1 MAECVEKIDC
11 PQCGGSNLQVFVQED
26 GSYDGFCFSNCQ
38 KYIKDPYEDKPSGY
52 RPPAPYRKNPEEVKA
67 QLKEVRGLPVVDI
80 TSRKLKAETLK
91 HFGVRV
97 GLSQEDGK
105 TPSIMYFPHFKEG
118 RVQSVKTKV
127 LDPKRMWWIGSKK
140 DVEPF
145 GWRQALDSGS
155 TRLIVTEGEPDCL
168 ATAQVL
174 AELEKHPEYKGKFPA
189 VISLTDGAGTAGK
202 FFGRWLPEMK
212 RNFKEVVY
220 VPDTDEAGQKSA
232 AVVSQLDPVIKI
244 AHLDGKDPNAMLI
257 DGRKKALRSAILFN
271 SEVAKLD
278 KVCTVD
284 DLLEDAMKMPEWGYT
299 FPWPS
304 VTALTCGFR
313 RKEIYGLGGGT
324 GCGKTSWAQEMQSWI
339 VNEHNNPV
347 GVFML
352 EQPAGRTLK
361 GIAGKFAGI
370 PFHRPDVTFTQTQ
383 LKDAIEA
390 LRDKVFVYNNFGVI
404 DWESVKAA
412 IRFMNVT
419 YGVKDFF
426 IDNMTCFVSHVSSSE
441 ANDILNGIMGEM
453 ATLALELDIT
463 IFYFSHLNA
472 PKTGVPHERGGHVH
486 ESQFTGSRS
495 MQRYSHYLFGLE
507 RNKDPMLEEDE
518 RNTST
523 FVLLKDREF
532 GRSGNVSLFYNME
545 TDQMRELDP
554 DREPANDGE
563 ETLELPEEAVQGAG
577 GSW

>member
-1 MAECVEKIDC
+1 MSECVEKIDC
-11 PQCGGSNLQVFVQED
+11 PECGGSNLQVFLQED
-26 GSYDGFCFSNCQ
+26 GSYDGFCYSNCW
-38 KYIKDPYEDKPSGY
+38 KYFKDPYENKPSGY
-52 RPPAPYRKNPEEVKA
+52 TPPAPYRKNPEEVKA
-67 QLKEVRGLPVVDI
+67 QLKEVRALPVVDI
-80 TSRKLKAETLK
+80 PDRKLKAETLR

-105 TPSIMYFPHFKEG
+105 TPSVMYFPHFTNGK
-118 RVQSVKTKV
+118 VQSAKTKI

-145 GWRQALDSGS
+145 GWRQALNSGS
-155 TRLIVTEGEPDCL
+155 TRIIVTEGEPDCL

-174 AELEKHPEYKGKFPA
+174 AELEKHPDYKGKFPA
-189 VISLTDGAGTAGK
+189 VISLTDGAATAGK

-212 RNFKEVVY
+212 RNFKEIVF
-220 VPDTDEAGQKSA
+220 VPDTDEAGQKAA
-232 AVVSQLDPVIKI
+232 AVVSQLDPLIKI

-257 DGRKKALRSAILFN
+257 EGRKKALRSAILFN
-271 SEVAKLD
+271 SEVTKLD

-299 FPWPS
+299 FPWPR

-339 VNEHNNPV
+339 VNEHDNPV

-370 PFHRPDVTFTQTQ
+370 PFHRPDVTFTQEQ
-383 LKDAIEA
+383 LKSAIEA
-390 LRDKVFVYNNFGVI
+390 LRDKVYVYNNFGVI

-472 PKTGVPHERGGHVH
+472 PKTGLTHERGGHVH

-545 TDQMRELDP
+545 TDQMREIDP
-554 DREPANDGE
+554 DREPANDDTPITTE
-563 ETLELPEEAVQGAG
+563 EPVLDAG